1 MTLTPE
7 DVINK
12 TFRPTR
18 FSADG
23 YNVDEVDDFLDEV
36 VASLE
41 ALNRQIDELQDK
53 LRACQAEVTLLKS
66 QPAEVV
72 ALETPEPVTP
82 VILPAAEPAAI
93 AAVPGGD
100 DASSAAAML
109 ALAQRL
115 HDEHVRNGQNRRD
128 ALIAEAQLRAEK
140 LIADAEEGRSTTLS
154 ALESER
160 DQLQRSIDDLRT
172 HEREFR
178 ARMRAFF
185 SAQLTDLENQQSLE
199 PDPAKI

>member
-41 ALNRQIDELQDK
+41 TLNRQIDELQEK
-53 LRACQAEVTLLKS
+53 LRTCQAEVTMLKS
-66 QPAEVV
+66 QPTEVV
-72 ALETPEPVTP
+72 TVDTPEPVTP
-82 VILPAAEPAAI
+82 VILPAPEPAAI
-93 AAVPGGD
+93 AGTGD
-100 DASSAAAML
+100 DASSAAGML

-154 ALESER
+154 ALEHER
-160 DQLQRSIDDLRT
+160 ERLQSSIDDLRS